1 MNRGPVVSAR
11 MTDEELVAA
20 YVGGSEDAFILL
32 VGKYKNPLVN
42 YVYRILGD
50 YDDAL
55 DIVQDTFLR
64 LHAKAHTYRPVAKF
78 STWIYTIASNLAK
91 SDIRRRKW
99 RMFTVTRLG
108 GERAGS
114 EPIFTDGGE
123 GDARPDRSTDHV
135 LMSEAVQKA
144 LMGLPVEY
152 RQAVVLFYL
161 EDLAY
166 EEICGILG
174 IRIGTLKSRLSRG
187 RKMLGRALGP
197 WMEDHD

>member
-1 MNRGPVVSAR
+1 MSGAPVVTIH
-11 MTDEELVAA
+11 MTDEELVKAF
-20 YVGGSEDAFILL
+20 VEGSEDAFTLL

-64 LHAKAHTYRPVAKF
+64 LHGKAHTYRPVAKF

-91 SDIRRRKW
+91 SDLRRRKW
-99 RMFTVTRLG
+99 RMFSVTRIG
-108 GERAGS
+108 TDRRGS
-114 EPIFTDGGE
+114 EPLFIDDG
-123 GDARPDRSTDHV
+123 DSVVRPDQSAGRA
-135 LMSEAVQKA
+135 LMSEAVQKS
-144 LMGLPVEY
+144 LMEIPDQY

-161 EDLAY
+161 EDKSY
-166 EEICGILG
+166 EEICEILG

-187 RKMLGRALGP
+187 RKMLASALGP
-197 WMEDHD
+197 WMEAHG